1 MRAIGIILAG
11 GNSKKMREL
20 ADRRTVAAMP
30 VAGCYRSIDFALS
43 NMTNSGIQKVAVL
56 TQYNARSLN
65 EHLGSSKWWN
75 FGRKQGGLFIYPP
88 AVTGDSWWYKG
99 TADALYQNLSFL
111 RNSREQYVVIASG
124 DCIYKLDFD
133 KVMDYHAEKGAD
145 VTVVCT
151 ECTNDEISRFG
162 VPTLDEDSR
171 IRAFDEKPTFSESTT
186 ISAGIYILRRRLLI
200 RLLEQCAREGRTDFV
215 RDILI
220 RYKDTK
226 KIYGYRMNTYW
237 SNIATVESYFRTNMD
252 FLKPEV
258 RDYFFR
264 QYPGVYS
271 KMDDNPPA
279 KFFSGSSVKNSLVA
293 AGSIVDGVVENSIL
307 FKKVY
312 VGKGCIIRNS
322 IILNDVFIGN
332 NTTIENCIVESRSY
346 IKADAVYHG
355 EDGVKIII
363 EQKKGT

>member
-1 MRAIGIILAG
+1 
-11 GNSKKMREL
+11 
-20 ADRRTVAAMP
+20 
-30 VAGCYRSIDFALS
+30 
-43 NMTNSGIQKVAVL
+43 
-56 TQYNARSLN
+56 
-65 EHLGSSKWWN
+65 
-75 FGRKQGGLFIYPP
+75 
-88 AVTGDSWWYKG
+88 
-99 TADALYQNLSFL
+99 LSFL

-162 VPTLDEDSR
+162 VLMLDEDSR

>member
-30 VAGCYRSIDFALS
+30 VAGCYR
-43 NMTNSGIQKVAVL
+43 
-56 TQYNARSLN
+56 RSLN

-162 VPTLDEDSR
+162 VLTLDEDSR